1 MRVRRLISIAAAL
14 ALGLT
19 ALAAPTREVKTRSVR
34 IDAPLP
40 EDLLQPEG
48 KTRWHLEA
56 LPLTGATTVAITEG
70 NERLT
75 VGSAMFAGRDRS
87 RWALPDRDPSQMKM
101 GARVRLELDEVRGE
115 ESEALAIDL
124 ETIGVG
130 WAHLPSGPREV
141 VLQRALVSRTTGD
154 TLVYRWVD
162 PRAGVVAQVSGPTS
176 ASGREMLEVREASV
190 VEEVVLGAADLKIYS
205 DELERGPY
213 AELKYGWDRGSTPV
227 STLVPGLANA
237 CDLVNL
243 NSWNF
248 SGTTSGAEVAYFQSP
263 FNAAETCNAA
273 RCPAAGGAL
282 GHENRNIT
290 GTLRKDNQTT
300 ERENRPSDVTIWLR
314 GGTQNENVGG
324 AFGTGE
330 SGFCFNTVGSL
341 VRKPVPLWRFS
352 HNDNDGNGY
361 YLQAGDSWEMQ
372 PLNQV
377 GPSPPDCQE
386 TFYTTKCGV
395 PQFLTPNP
403 LWAHACTTSG
413 QTHLGQTHHEV
424 VKGGVVTLPS
434 GHTLNALVIRNTTDF
449 CIYTTDSCGSAVDRV
464 RTIVYYWQVPYL
476 GSVVL
481 LRSPRIV
488 NYAAAEMTAGAT
500 TPCTNF
506 TSFDYTNIAFGL
518 FPPLSI
524 TAGTATDTSVQ
535 ISWNPGNDVHRING
549 YKVYWDTDSGSSSS
563 YAFNSST
570 HPGQV
575 AFAGTSATIS
585 GLTPGT
591 TYYFTVTSL
600 STYTDPASS
609 ITTNYESIVYPTSV
623 SGDPSF
629 AYPVEVQKTTTGG
642 TCIPTAAVTGL
653 TVDKAGANVH
663 VCWTATADACA
674 VGYDVLGS
682 SSPTSPAGFTV
693 VGQVGLTTCWDGNP
707 SQSYLLVRSRG
718 TGGNGPWGHYG
729 Q

>member
-1 MRVRRLISIAAAL
+1 MRSLMPVAVIF
-14 ALGLT
+14 ALGLS

-34 IDAPLP
+34 VDAPLP
-40 EDLLQPEG
+40 EDLLHPEG

-56 LPLTGATTVAITEG
+56 LPLGAAATVAIDDG

-75 VGSAMFAGRDRS
+75 SGSSTFGGRDRS

-101 GARVRLELDEVRGE
+101 GARVRLELDQVRGE
-115 ESEALAIDL
+115 RTERLEIDL
-124 ETIGVG
+124 ETIGIG

-141 VLQRALVSRTTGD
+141 VLQRALVRGE
-154 TLVYRWVD
+154 LLYRWVD
-162 PRAGVVAQVSGPTS
+162 PRAGVVAQVAGPAS
-176 ASGREMLEVREASV
+176 ASGRDLLEVREASV

-205 DELERGPY
+205 DELERGTY
-213 AELKYGWDRGSTPV
+213 AELKYGWDKGAGTAV
-227 STLVPGLANA
+227 SSMVPDPGIANI

-248 SGTTSGAEVAYFQSP
+248 SGTTTGSEIAYYQTPLNST
-263 FNAAETCNAA
+263 ETCNAA
-273 RCPAAGGAL
+273 RCPAAGGVL
-282 GHENRNIT
+282 GREDRNISA
-290 GTLRKDNQTT
+290 TLRKDNQVT
-300 ERENRPSDVTIWLR
+300 ERENRPTDVTIWLR

-330 SGFCFNTVGSL
+330 SGFCFNTTQTIT
-341 VRKPVPLWRFS
+341 RKPVPLWRFS
-352 HNDNDGNGY
+352 HDDNDGNGY

-372 PLNQV
+372 ALDQP
-377 GPSPPDCQE
+377 GDCQE

-403 LWAHACTTSG
+403 LYARACTSSG
-413 QTHLGQTHHEV
+413 QTHLGKHSIQI

-434 GHTLNALVIRNTTDF
+434 GHTLNALVVRNTTDF
-449 CIYTTDSCGSAVDRV
+449 CVYSSSSCGSPLDRV
-464 RTIVYYWQVPYL
+464 RTVVYYWQVPYL
-476 GSVVL
+476 GSVAL
-481 LRSPRIV
+481 MRSPKTV
-488 NYAAAEMTAGAT
+488 NYTAAEMTAGAT
-500 TPCTNF
+500 TPCTNI
-506 TSFDYTNIAFGL
+506 TTLDYTNIAFGL

-535 ISWNPGNDVHRING
+535 ISWSPGNDTHRISG
-549 YKVYWDTDSGSSSS
+549 YKVYWDTDPGASSP
-563 YAFNSST
+563 YAFNSAT

-591 TYYFTVTSL
+591 NHYVTVTSL
-600 STYTDPASS
+600 STYTDPSSS
-609 ITTNYESIVYPTSV
+609 ITTTYESIVYPTTV

-642 TCIPTAAVTGL
+642 TCIPSAVVNGL

-674 VGYDVLGS
+674 VGYDALGS
-682 SSPTSPAGFTV
+682 SSATSPAGFTV

-707 SQSYLLVRSRG
+707 SQSYFLVRSRG